1 VKQYKVYE
9 MLPQELKHT
18 KTRRFLCL
26 NFFAPIFLAI
36 PISIETGLVN
46 YLFALKAEKAIQLF

>member
-1 VKQYKVYE
+1 